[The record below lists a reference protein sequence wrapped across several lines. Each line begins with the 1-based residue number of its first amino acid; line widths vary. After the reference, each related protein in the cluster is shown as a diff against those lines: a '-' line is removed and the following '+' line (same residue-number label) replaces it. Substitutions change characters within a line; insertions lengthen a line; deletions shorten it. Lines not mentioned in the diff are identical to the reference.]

1 MADQPTDDQAADPAE
16 DQKAKFREALER
28 KSQGSYRTASGGTSG
43 TTGAHGEHSAEGGKR
58 QFRRK
63 SGG

>member
-1 MADQPTDDQAADPAE
+1 MSDKATDQQPADPTE
-16 DQKAKFREALER
+16 DQKAKFREALDR
-28 KSQGSYRTASGGTSG
+28 KSKASHKTASSGPNG